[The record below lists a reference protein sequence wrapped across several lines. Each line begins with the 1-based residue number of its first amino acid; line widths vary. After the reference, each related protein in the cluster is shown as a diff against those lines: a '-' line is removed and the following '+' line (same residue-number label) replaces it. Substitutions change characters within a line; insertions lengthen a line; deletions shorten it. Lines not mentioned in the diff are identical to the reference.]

1 MSEPRFVHLRVHSD
15 YSMIDGLAKTAPLV
29 KKAAALGMP
38 ALAITDFT
46 NLCGLVKFYGAG
58 HGAGIK
64 PIVGADF
71 NVQCDL
77 LGDELTHLTVLAA
90 NNTGYQ
96 NLTLLISKAYQRG
109 YGAAGPIIDRDWLI
123 ELNEGLILLSGGRMG
138 DVGRSLLR
146 GNSALVD
153 ECVAFYEE
161 HFPDRYFLELI
172 RTGRPDEESYL
183 HAAVELAEAR
193 GLPVVATND
202 VRFIDS
208 SDFDAHEIRVAIHDG
223 FTLDDPKR
231 PRNYSPQQYMRS
243 EEEMCELFADI
254 PEALANTVE
263 IAKRCNVTV
272 RLGEYF
278 LPQFPTGDMSLSLI
292 HILRSYYLDRGYARF
307 NIDSTQVSLTPDKKG
322 IYVTVNITEGDQYK
336 LSGVEVSGNLAG
348 HSAEIEQLTKIEPG
362 ELYNGT
368 KVTKMEDDIK
378 KLLGR
383 YGYAYPRVQSMPE
396 INDADKT
403 VKLRV
408 NVDAG
413 NRFYVRKIRFEGN
426 DTSKDAVLRREMRQM
441 EGAWLGSDLVD
452 QGKERLNRLGFFE
465 TVDTDTQRV
474 PGSPDQVDVV
484 YKVKERNTGSFNFG
498 IGYGTESGV
507 SFQAGVQ
514 QDNWL
519 GTGYAVGINGTKNDY
534 QTYAEL
540 SVTNPYFT
548 VDGVSLG
555 GRLFYNDFQADDADL
570 SDYTNKSY
578 GTDVT
583 LGFPINEYNSLR
595 AGLGY
600 VHNSLSNMQPQVA
613 MWRYL
618 YSMGEHP
625 STSDQDN
632 SFKTDDFT
640 FNYGWTYNKLDRGY
654 FPTDG
659 SRVNLTGKVT
669 IPGSDNEYYKVT
681 LDTAT
686 YVPIDDDHKWVVL
699 GRTRWGY
706 GDGLG
711 GKEMPF
717 YENFYA
723 GGSST
728 VRGFQSNTIGPKA
741 VYFPHQASNYD
752 PDYDYECAT
761 QDGAKDLC
769 KSDDAVGG
777 NAMAVASLEFITP
790 TPFISDKYAN
800 SVRTSFFWDMGT
812 VWDTNWDSSQYS
824 GYPDYSDPSNIRMS
838 AGIAL
843 QWMSPLGP
851 LVFSYAQPFKKY
863 DGDKAEQFQFN
874 IGKTW

>member
-1 MSEPRFVHLRVHSD
+1 MAMKKLLIASLLFSSATVYGAEGFVVKDIHFEGLQRVAV
-15 YSMIDGLAKTAPLV
+15 G
-29 KKAAALGMP
+29 AALLSMP
-38 ALAITDFT
+38 VRTGDTVNDEDISNTIRALFATGNFEDVRVLRDGNTLLVQVKERPTIASITFSGNKSVKDDMLKQNLEASGVRVGESLDRTTLSDIEKGLEDFYYSVGKYSASVKAVVT
-46 NLCGLVKFYGAG
+46 PLPRNRVDLKLVFQEGVSAK
-58 HGAGIK
+58 IQQIN
-64 PIVGADF
+64 IVGNHAF
-71 NVQCDL
+71 ST
-77 LGDELTHLTVLAA
+77 EE
-90 NNTGYQ
+90 
-96 NLTLLISKAYQRG
+96 LISHFQLRDEVPWWNVVGDRKYQKQKL
-109 YGAAGPIIDRDWLI
+109 AGD
-123 ELNEGLILLSGGRMG
+123 
-138 DVGRSLLR
+138 
-146 GNSALVD
+146 
-153 ECVAFYEE
+153 
-161 HFPDRYFLELI
+161 LE
-172 RTGRPDEESYL
+172 T
-183 HAAVELAEAR
+183 
-193 GLPVVATND
+193 
-202 VRFIDS
+202 
-208 SDFDAHEIRVAIHDG
+208 
-223 FTLDDPKR
+223 
-231 PRNYSPQQYMRS
+231 
-243 EEEMCELFADI
+243 
-254 PEALANTVE
+254 
-263 IAKRCNVTV
+263 
-272 RLGEYF
+272 
-278 LPQFPTGDMSLSLI
+278 
-292 HILRSYYLDRGYARF
+292 LRSYYLDRGYARF

-322 IYVTVNITEGDQYK
+322 IYITVNITEGDQYK
-336 LSGVEVSGNLAG
+336 LSGVQVSGNLAG
-348 HSAEIEQLTKIEPG
+348 HSAEIEKLTKIEPG

-383 YGYAYPRVQSMPE
+383 YGYAYPRVQSQPE

-426 DTSKDAVLRREMRQM
+426 DTSKDSVLRREMRQM

-519 GTGYAVGINGTKNDY
+519 GTGYSVGINGTKNDY
-534 QTYAEL
+534 QTYSEL

-555 GRLFYNDFQADDADL
+555 GRIFYNDFQADDADL

-583 LGFPINEYNSLR
+583 LGFPINEYNTLR

-600 VHNSLSNMQPQVA
+600 VHNKLSNMQPQIA
-613 MWRYL
+613 MDRYL
-618 YSMGEHP
+618 ESMGQ
-625 STSDQDN
+625 SADTS
-632 SFKTDDFT
+632 SFAADDFT

-669 IPGSDNEYYKVT
+669 IPGSDNEYYKVS

-686 YVPIDDDHKWVVL
+686 YVPIDNDHKWVVL

-741 VYFPHQASNYD
+741 VYKNGAHTSWDDND
-752 PDYDYECAT
+752 DYEDCT
-761 QDGAKDLC
+761 QESGC

-790 TPFISDKYAN
+790 TPFISEKYAN
-800 SVRTSFFWDMGT
+800 SVRTSFFWDMGI
-812 VWDTNWDSSQYS
+812 VWDTNWDPSSAPS
-824 GYPDYSDPSNIRMS
+824 DVPDYSDPGNIRMS

>member
-1 MSEPRFVHLRVHSD
+1 MAMKKLLIASLLFSSATVYGAEGFVVKDIHFEGLQRVAV
-15 YSMIDGLAKTAPLV
+15 G
-29 KKAAALGMP
+29 AALLSMP
-38 ALAITDFT
+38 VRTGDTVNDEDISNTIRALFATGNFEDVRVLRDGNTLLVQVKERPTIASITFSGNKSVKDDMLKQNLEASGVRVGESLDRTTLSDIEKGLEDFYYSVGKYSASVKAVVT
-46 NLCGLVKFYGAG
+46 PLPRNRVDLKLVFQEGVSAK
-58 HGAGIK
+58 IQQIN
-64 PIVGADF
+64 IVGNHAF
-71 NVQCDL
+71 ST
-77 LGDELTHLTVLAA
+77 EE
-90 NNTGYQ
+90 
-96 NLTLLISKAYQRG
+96 LISHFQLRDEVPWWNVVGDRKYQKQKL
-109 YGAAGPIIDRDWLI
+109 AGD
-123 ELNEGLILLSGGRMG
+123 
-138 DVGRSLLR
+138 
-146 GNSALVD
+146 
-153 ECVAFYEE
+153 
-161 HFPDRYFLELI
+161 LE
-172 RTGRPDEESYL
+172 T
-183 HAAVELAEAR
+183 
-193 GLPVVATND
+193 
-202 VRFIDS
+202 
-208 SDFDAHEIRVAIHDG
+208 
-223 FTLDDPKR
+223 
-231 PRNYSPQQYMRS
+231 
-243 EEEMCELFADI
+243 
-254 PEALANTVE
+254 
-263 IAKRCNVTV
+263 
-272 RLGEYF
+272 
-278 LPQFPTGDMSLSLI
+278 
-292 HILRSYYLDRGYARF
+292 LRSYYLDRGYARF

-322 IYVTVNITEGDQYK
+322 IYITVNITEGDQYK
-336 LSGVEVSGNLAG
+336 LSGVQVSGNLAG
-348 HSAEIEQLTKIEPG
+348 HSAEIEKLMKIEPG

-383 YGYAYPRVQSMPE
+383 YGYAYPRVQSQPE

-426 DTSKDAVLRREMRQM
+426 DTSKDSVLRREMRQM

-519 GTGYAVGINGTKNDY
+519 GTGYSVGINGTKNDY
-534 QTYAEL
+534 QTYSEL

-555 GRLFYNDFQADDADL
+555 GRIFYNDFEADDADL

-583 LGFPINEYNSLR
+583 LGFPINEYNTLR

-600 VHNSLSNMQPQVA
+600 VHNKLSNMQPQIA
-613 MWRYL
+613 MDRYL
-618 YSMGEHP
+618 ESMGDP
-625 STSDQDN
+625 DASD
-632 SFKTDDFT
+632 FAADDFT

-669 IPGSDNEYYKVT
+669 IPGSDNEYYKVS

-686 YVPIDDDHKWVVL
+686 YVPIDNDHKWVVL

-741 VYFPHQASNYD
+741 VYKNGAHTSWDDND
-752 PDYDYECAT
+752 DYEDCT
-761 QDGAKDLC
+761 QESGC

-790 TPFISDKYAN
+790 TPFISEKYAN

-812 VWDTNWDSSQYS
+812 VWDTSWDPSSAPS
-824 GYPDYSDPSNIRMS
+824 DVPDYSDPGNIRMS

>member
-1 MSEPRFVHLRVHSD
+1 MAMKKLLIASLLFSSATVYGAEGFVVKDIHFEGLQRVAV
-15 YSMIDGLAKTAPLV
+15 G
-29 KKAAALGMP
+29 AALLSMP
-38 ALAITDFT
+38 VRTGDTVNDEDISNTIRALFATGNFEDVRVLRDGNTLLVQVKERPTIASITFSGNKSVKDDMLKQNLEASGVRVGESLDRTTLSDIEKGLEDFYYSVGKYSASVKAVVT
-46 NLCGLVKFYGAG
+46 PLPRNRVDLKLVFQEGVSAK
-58 HGAGIK
+58 IQQIN
-64 PIVGADF
+64 IVGNHAF
-71 NVQCDL
+71 ST
-77 LGDELTHLTVLAA
+77 EE
-90 NNTGYQ
+90 
-96 NLTLLISKAYQRG
+96 LISHFQLRDEVPWWNVVGDRKYQKQKL
-109 YGAAGPIIDRDWLI
+109 AGD
-123 ELNEGLILLSGGRMG
+123 
-138 DVGRSLLR
+138 
-146 GNSALVD
+146 
-153 ECVAFYEE
+153 
-161 HFPDRYFLELI
+161 LE
-172 RTGRPDEESYL
+172 T
-183 HAAVELAEAR
+183 
-193 GLPVVATND
+193 
-202 VRFIDS
+202 
-208 SDFDAHEIRVAIHDG
+208 
-223 FTLDDPKR
+223 
-231 PRNYSPQQYMRS
+231 
-243 EEEMCELFADI
+243 
-254 PEALANTVE
+254 
-263 IAKRCNVTV
+263 
-272 RLGEYF
+272 
-278 LPQFPTGDMSLSLI
+278 
-292 HILRSYYLDRGYARF
+292 LRSYYLDRGYARF

-322 IYVTVNITEGDQYK
+322 IYITVNITEGDQYK
-336 LSGVEVSGNLAG
+336 LSGVQVSGNLAG
-348 HSAEIEQLTKIEPG
+348 HSAEIESLTKIEPG

-383 YGYAYPRVQSMPE
+383 YGYAYPRVQSQPE

-426 DTSKDAVLRREMRQM
+426 DTSKDSVLRREMRQM

-452 QGKERLNRLGFFE
+452 QGKERLNRLGYFE

-474 PGSPDQVDVV
+474 PGRPDQVDVV

-519 GTGYAVGINGTKNDY
+519 GTGYSVGINGTKNDY
-534 QTYAEL
+534 QTYSEL

-555 GRLFYNDFQADDADL
+555 GRIFYNDFEADDADL

-583 LGFPINEYNSLR
+583 LGFPINEYNTLR

-600 VHNSLSNMQPQVA
+600 VHNKLSNMQPQIA
-613 MWRYL
+613 MDRYL
-618 YSMGEHP
+618 ESMGDP
-625 STSDQDN
+625 DASD
-632 SFKTDDFT
+632 FAADDFT

-669 IPGSDNEYYKVT
+669 IPGSDNEYYKVS

-686 YVPIDDDHKWVVL
+686 YVPIDNDHKWVVL

-741 VYFPHQASNYD
+741 VYKNGAHTRRDDND
-752 PDYDYECAT
+752 DYEDCT
-761 QDGAKDLC
+761 QESGC

-790 TPFISDKYAN
+790 TPFISEKYAN

-812 VWDTNWDSSQYS
+812 VWDTNWDPSSAPS
-824 GYPDYSDPSNIRMS
+824 DVPDYSDPGNIRMS

>member
-1 MSEPRFVHLRVHSD
+1 MAMKKLLIASLLFSSATVYGAEGFVVKDIHFEGLQRVAV
-15 YSMIDGLAKTAPLV
+15 G
-29 KKAAALGMP
+29 AALLSMP
-38 ALAITDFT
+38 VRTGDTVNDEDISNTIRALFATGNFEDVRVLRDGDTLLVQVKERPTIASITFSGNKSVKDDMLKQNLEASGVRVGESLDRTTLADIEKGLEDFYYSVGKYSASVKAVVT
-46 NLCGLVKFYGAG
+46 PLPRNRVDLKLVFQEGVSAK
-58 HGAGIK
+58 IQQIN
-64 PIVGADF
+64 IVGNHAF
-71 NVQCDL
+71 ST
-77 LGDELTHLTVLAA
+77 DELISHFQLRDEVPWWNVVGDRKYQKQKLA
-90 NNTGYQ
+90 
-96 NLTLLISKAYQRG
+96 
-109 YGAAGPIIDRDWLI
+109 
-123 ELNEGLILLSGGRMG
+123 G
-138 DVGRSLLR
+138 D
-146 GNSALVD
+146 
-153 ECVAFYEE
+153 
-161 HFPDRYFLELI
+161 LE
-172 RTGRPDEESYL
+172 T
-183 HAAVELAEAR
+183 
-193 GLPVVATND
+193 
-202 VRFIDS
+202 
-208 SDFDAHEIRVAIHDG
+208 
-223 FTLDDPKR
+223 
-231 PRNYSPQQYMRS
+231 
-243 EEEMCELFADI
+243 
-254 PEALANTVE
+254 
-263 IAKRCNVTV
+263 
-272 RLGEYF
+272 
-278 LPQFPTGDMSLSLI
+278 
-292 HILRSYYLDRGYARF
+292 LRSYYLDRGYARF

-322 IYVTVNITEGDQYK
+322 IYITVNITEGEQYK
-336 LSGVEVSGNLAG
+336 LSGVQVSGNLAG
-348 HSAEIEQLTKIEPG
+348 HSAEIETLTKIEPG

-368 KVTKMEDDIK
+368 KVTKMEDGIK

-383 YGYAYPRVQSMPE
+383 YGYAYPRVQSQPE

-426 DTSKDAVLRREMRQM
+426 DTSKDSVLRREMRQM

-452 QGKERLNRLGFFE
+452 QGKERLNRLGYFE

-474 PGSPDQVDVV
+474 PGRPDQVDVV

-498 IGYGTESGV
+498 VGYGTESGV

-519 GTGYAVGINGTKNDY
+519 GTGYSVGINGTKNDY
-534 QTYAEL
+534 QTYTEL

-555 GRLFYNDFQADDADL
+555 GRVFYNDFEADDADL

-583 LGFPINEYNSLR
+583 LGFPVNEYNTLR

-600 VHNSLSNMQPQVA
+600 VHNKLSNMQPQVA
-613 MWRYL
+613 MDRYL
-618 YSMGEHP
+618 ESMGE
-625 STSDQDN
+625 TNTN
-632 SFKTDDFT
+632 SFAADDFT

-654 FPTDG
+654 FPTEG
-659 SRVNLTGKVT
+659 TRVNLNGKVT
-669 IPGSDNEYYKVT
+669 IPGSDNEYYKAT

-699 GRTRWGY
+699 GRTKVGY
-706 GDGLG
+706 GDGIG
-711 GKEMPF
+711 SKELPF

-741 VYFPHQASNYD
+741 VYKPGAYAGD
-752 PDYDYECAT
+752 PDSYEECT
-761 QDGAKDLC
+761 NKDGSYC

-812 VWDTNWDSSQYS
+812 VWDTNWQDSDQTRAI
-824 GYPDYSDPSNIRMS
+824 GVPDYGDPSNIRMS

>member
-1 MSEPRFVHLRVHSD
+1 MAMKKLLIASLLFSSATVYGAEGFVVKDIHFEGLQRVAV
-15 YSMIDGLAKTAPLV
+15 G
-29 KKAAALGMP
+29 AALLSMP
-38 ALAITDFT
+38 VRTGDTVNDEDISNTIRALFATGNFEDVRVLRDGDTLLVQVKERPTIASITFSGNKSVKDDMLKQNLEASGVRVGESLDRTTLADIEKGLEDFYYSVGKYSASVKAVVT
-46 NLCGLVKFYGAG
+46 PLPRNRVDLKLVFQEGVSAK
-58 HGAGIK
+58 IQQIN
-64 PIVGADF
+64 IVGNHAF
-71 NVQCDL
+71 ST
-77 LGDELTHLTVLAA
+77 DELISHFQLRDEVPWWNVVGDRKYQKQKLA
-90 NNTGYQ
+90 
-96 NLTLLISKAYQRG
+96 
-109 YGAAGPIIDRDWLI
+109 
-123 ELNEGLILLSGGRMG
+123 G
-138 DVGRSLLR
+138 D
-146 GNSALVD
+146 
-153 ECVAFYEE
+153 
-161 HFPDRYFLELI
+161 LE
-172 RTGRPDEESYL
+172 T
-183 HAAVELAEAR
+183 
-193 GLPVVATND
+193 
-202 VRFIDS
+202 
-208 SDFDAHEIRVAIHDG
+208 
-223 FTLDDPKR
+223 
-231 PRNYSPQQYMRS
+231 
-243 EEEMCELFADI
+243 
-254 PEALANTVE
+254 
-263 IAKRCNVTV
+263 
-272 RLGEYF
+272 
-278 LPQFPTGDMSLSLI
+278 
-292 HILRSYYLDRGYARF
+292 LRSYYLDRGYARF
-307 NIDSTQVSLTPDKKG
+307 NIDSTQVSLTSDKKG
-322 IYVTVNITEGDQYK
+322 IYITVNITEGEQYK
-336 LSGVEVSGNLAG
+336 LSGVQVSGNLAG
-348 HSAEIEQLTKIEPG
+348 HSAEIETLTKIEPG

-383 YGYAYPRVQSMPE
+383 YGYAYPRVQSQPE

-426 DTSKDAVLRREMRQM
+426 DTSKDSVLRREMRQM

-452 QGKERLNRLGFFE
+452 QGKERLNRLGYFE

-474 PGSPDQVDVV
+474 PGRPDQVDVV

-498 IGYGTESGV
+498 VGYGTESGV

-519 GTGYAVGINGTKNDY
+519 GTGYSVGINGTKNDY
-534 QTYAEL
+534 QTYTEL

-555 GRLFYNDFQADDADL
+555 GRVFYNDFEADDADL

-583 LGFPINEYNSLR
+583 LGFPVNEYNTLR

-600 VHNSLSNMQPQVA
+600 VHNKLSNMQPQVA
-613 MWRYL
+613 MDRYL
-618 YSMGEHP
+618 ESMGQ
-625 STSDQDN
+625 SADTS
-632 SFKTDDFT
+632 SFAADDFT

-654 FPTDG
+654 FPTEG
-659 SRVNLTGKVT
+659 TRVNLNGKVT
-669 IPGSDNEYYKVT
+669 IPGSDNEYYKVSM
-681 LDTAT
+681 DTAT

-699 GRTRWGY
+699 GRTKVGY
-706 GDGLG
+706 GDGIG
-711 GKEMPF
+711 SKEMPF

-741 VYFPHQASNYD
+741 VYKSGAYAGD
-752 PDYDYECAT
+752 PDNYEECT
-761 QDGAKDLC
+761 NKDNKDC

-812 VWDTNWDSSQYS
+812 VWDTNWQDSAETRAV
-824 GYPDYSDPSNIRMS
+824 GVPDYSDPSNIRMS

>member
-1 MSEPRFVHLRVHSD
+1 MAMKKLLIASLLFSSATVYGAEGFVVKDIHFEGLQRVAV
-15 YSMIDGLAKTAPLV
+15 G
-29 KKAAALGMP
+29 AALLSMP
-38 ALAITDFT
+38 VRTGDTVNDEDISNTIRALFATGNFEDVRVLRDGDTLLVQVKERPTIASITFSGNKSVKDDMLKQNLEASGVRVGESLDRTTLADIEKGLEDFYYSVGKYSASVKAVVT
-46 NLCGLVKFYGAG
+46 PLPRNRVDLKLVFQEGVSAK
-58 HGAGIK
+58 IQQIN
-64 PIVGADF
+64 IVGNHAF
-71 NVQCDL
+71 TT
-77 LGDELTHLTVLAA
+77 DELISHFQLRDEVPWWNVVGDRKYQKQKLA
-90 NNTGYQ
+90 
-96 NLTLLISKAYQRG
+96 
-109 YGAAGPIIDRDWLI
+109 
-123 ELNEGLILLSGGRMG
+123 G
-138 DVGRSLLR
+138 D
-146 GNSALVD
+146 
-153 ECVAFYEE
+153 
-161 HFPDRYFLELI
+161 LE
-172 RTGRPDEESYL
+172 T
-183 HAAVELAEAR
+183 
-193 GLPVVATND
+193 
-202 VRFIDS
+202 
-208 SDFDAHEIRVAIHDG
+208 
-223 FTLDDPKR
+223 
-231 PRNYSPQQYMRS
+231 
-243 EEEMCELFADI
+243 
-254 PEALANTVE
+254 
-263 IAKRCNVTV
+263 
-272 RLGEYF
+272 
-278 LPQFPTGDMSLSLI
+278 
-292 HILRSYYLDRGYARF
+292 LRSYYLDRGYARF

-322 IYVTVNITEGDQYK
+322 IYITVNITEGEQYK
-336 LSGVEVSGNLAG
+336 LSGVQVSGNLAG
-348 HSAEIEQLTKIEPG
+348 HSAEIETLTKIEPG

-383 YGYAYPRVQSMPE
+383 YGYAYPRVQSQPE

-426 DTSKDAVLRREMRQM
+426 DTSKDSVLRREMRQM
-441 EGAWLGSDLVD
+441 EGAWWLGSDLVD
-452 QGKERLNRLGFFE
+452 QGKERLNRLGYFE

-498 IGYGTESGV
+498 VGYGTESGV

-519 GTGYAVGINGTKNDY
+519 GTGYSVGINGTKNDY
-534 QTYAEL
+534 QTYTEL

-555 GRLFYNDFQADDADL
+555 GRVFYNDFEANDADL
-570 SDYTNKSY
+570 SDYTNKNY

-583 LGFPINEYNSLR
+583 LGFPVNEYNTLR

-600 VHNSLSNMQPQVA
+600 VHNKLSNMQPQVA
-613 MWRYL
+613 MDRYL
-618 YSMGEHP
+618 ESMGE
-625 STSDQDN
+625 TNTN
-632 SFKTDDFT
+632 SFAADDFT

-659 SRVNLTGKVT
+659 TRVNLNGKVT
-669 IPGSDNEYYKVT
+669 IPGSDNEYYKVSM
-681 LDTAT
+681 DTAT

-699 GRTRWGY
+699 GRTKVGY
-706 GDGLG
+706 GDGIG
-711 GKEMPF
+711 SKELPF

-741 VYFPHQASNYD
+741 VYKPGAYAGDTDS
-752 PDYDYECAT
+752 YEECT
-761 QDGAKDLC
+761 NKDGSYC

-812 VWDTNWDSSQYS
+812 VWDTNWQDSAQTRAI
-824 GYPDYSDPSNIRMS
+824 GVPDYSDPSNIRMS

>member
-1 MSEPRFVHLRVHSD
+1 MAMKKLLIASLLFSSATVYGAEGFVVKDIHFEGLQRVAV
-15 YSMIDGLAKTAPLV
+15 G
-29 KKAAALGMP
+29 AALLSMP
-38 ALAITDFT
+38 VRTGDTVNDEDISNTIRALFATGNFEDVRVLRDGNTLLVQVKERPTIASITFSGNKSVKDDMLKQNLEASGVRVGESLDRTTLSDIEKGLEDFYYSVGKYSASVKAVVT
-46 NLCGLVKFYGAG
+46 PLPRNRVDLKLVFQEGVSAK
-58 HGAGIK
+58 IQQIN
-64 PIVGADF
+64 IVGNHAF
-71 NVQCDL
+71 ST
-77 LGDELTHLTVLAA
+77 EE
-90 NNTGYQ
+90 
-96 NLTLLISKAYQRG
+96 LISHFQLRDEVPWWNVVGDRKYQKQKL
-109 YGAAGPIIDRDWLI
+109 AGD
-123 ELNEGLILLSGGRMG
+123 
-138 DVGRSLLR
+138 
-146 GNSALVD
+146 
-153 ECVAFYEE
+153 
-161 HFPDRYFLELI
+161 LE
-172 RTGRPDEESYL
+172 T
-183 HAAVELAEAR
+183 
-193 GLPVVATND
+193 
-202 VRFIDS
+202 
-208 SDFDAHEIRVAIHDG
+208 
-223 FTLDDPKR
+223 
-231 PRNYSPQQYMRS
+231 
-243 EEEMCELFADI
+243 
-254 PEALANTVE
+254 
-263 IAKRCNVTV
+263 
-272 RLGEYF
+272 
-278 LPQFPTGDMSLSLI
+278 
-292 HILRSYYLDRGYARF
+292 LRSYYLDRGYARF

-322 IYVTVNITEGDQYK
+322 IYITVNITEGDQYK
-336 LSGVEVSGNLAG
+336 LSGVQVSGNLAG
-348 HSAEIEQLTKIEPG
+348 HSAEIEKLTKIEPG

-383 YGYAYPRVQSMPE
+383 YGYAYPRVQSQPE

-426 DTSKDAVLRREMRQM
+426 DTSKDSVLRREMRQM

-519 GTGYAVGINGTKNDY
+519 GTGYSVGINGTKNDY
-534 QTYAEL
+534 QTYSEL

-555 GRLFYNDFQADDADL
+555 GRIFYNDFEADDADL

-583 LGFPINEYNSLR
+583 LGFPINEYNTLR

-600 VHNSLSNMQPQVA
+600 VHNKLSNMQPQIA
-613 MWRYL
+613 MDRYL
-618 YSMGEHP
+618 ESMGDP
-625 STSDQDN
+625 DASD
-632 SFKTDDFT
+632 FAADDFT

-669 IPGSDNEYYKVT
+669 IPGSDNEYYKVS

-686 YVPIDDDHKWVVL
+686 YVPIDNDHKWVVL

-741 VYFPHQASNYD
+741 VYKNGAHTSWDDNE
-752 PDYDYECAT
+752 DYEDCT
-761 QDGAKDLC
+761 QESGC

-790 TPFISDKYAN
+790 TPFISEKYAN

-812 VWDTNWDSSQYS
+812 VWDTNWDLSSAPS
-824 GYPDYSDPSNIRMS
+824 DVPDYSDPGNIRMS

>member
-1 MSEPRFVHLRVHSD
+1 MAMKKLLIASLLFSSATVYGAEGFVVKDIHFEGLQRVAV
-15 YSMIDGLAKTAPLV
+15 G
-29 KKAAALGMP
+29 AALLSMP
-38 ALAITDFT
+38 VRTGDTVNDEDISNTIRALFATGNFEDVRVLRDGNTLLVQVKERPTIASITFSGNKSVKDDMLKQNLEASGVRVGESLDRTTLSDIEKGLEDFYYSVGKYSASVKAVVT
-46 NLCGLVKFYGAG
+46 PLPRNRVDLKLVFQEGVSAK
-58 HGAGIK
+58 IQQIN
-64 PIVGADF
+64 IVGNHAF
-71 NVQCDL
+71 ST
-77 LGDELTHLTVLAA
+77 EE
-90 NNTGYQ
+90 
-96 NLTLLISKAYQRG
+96 LISHFQLRDEVPWWNVVGDRKYQKQKL
-109 YGAAGPIIDRDWLI
+109 AGD
-123 ELNEGLILLSGGRMG
+123 
-138 DVGRSLLR
+138 
-146 GNSALVD
+146 
-153 ECVAFYEE
+153 
-161 HFPDRYFLELI
+161 LE
-172 RTGRPDEESYL
+172 T
-183 HAAVELAEAR
+183 
-193 GLPVVATND
+193 
-202 VRFIDS
+202 
-208 SDFDAHEIRVAIHDG
+208 
-223 FTLDDPKR
+223 
-231 PRNYSPQQYMRS
+231 
-243 EEEMCELFADI
+243 
-254 PEALANTVE
+254 
-263 IAKRCNVTV
+263 
-272 RLGEYF
+272 
-278 LPQFPTGDMSLSLI
+278 
-292 HILRSYYLDRGYARF
+292 LRSYYLDRGYARF

-322 IYVTVNITEGDQYK
+322 IYITVNITEGDQYK
-336 LSGVEVSGNLAG
+336 LSGVQVSGNLAG
-348 HSAEIEQLTKIEPG
+348 HSAEIEKLTKIEPG

-383 YGYAYPRVQSMPE
+383 YGYAYPRVQSQPE

-426 DTSKDAVLRREMRQM
+426 DTSKDSVLRREMRQM

-519 GTGYAVGINGTKNDY
+519 GTGYSVGINGTKNDY
-534 QTYAEL
+534 QTYSEL

-555 GRLFYNDFQADDADL
+555 GRIFYNDFEADDADL

-583 LGFPINEYNSLR
+583 LGFPINEYNTLR

-600 VHNSLSNMQPQVA
+600 VHNKLSNMQPQIA
-613 MWRYL
+613 MDRYL
-618 YSMGEHP
+618 ESMGDP
-625 STSDQDN
+625 DASD
-632 SFKTDDFT
+632 FAADDFT

-669 IPGSDNEYYKVT
+669 IPGSDNEYYKVS

-686 YVPIDDDHKWVVL
+686 YVPIDNDHKWVVL

-741 VYFPHQASNYD
+741 VYKNGAHTSWDDND
-752 PDYDYECAT
+752 DYEDCT
-761 QDGAKDLC
+761 QESGC

-790 TPFISDKYAN
+790 TPFISEKYAN

-812 VWDTNWDSSQYS
+812 VWDTNWDPSSAPS
-824 GYPDYSDPSNIRMS
+824 DVPDYSDPGNIRMS

-863 DGDKAEQFQFN
+863 DGDKAGQFQFN

>member
-1 MSEPRFVHLRVHSD
+1 MAMKKLLIASLLFSSATVYGAEGFVVKDIHFEGLQRVAV
-15 YSMIDGLAKTAPLV
+15 G
-29 KKAAALGMP
+29 AALLSMP
-38 ALAITDFT
+38 VRTGDTVNDEDISNTIRALFATGNFEDVRVLRDGNTLLVQVKERPTIASITFSGNKSVKDDMLKQNLEASGVRVGESLDRTTLSDIEKGLEDFYYSVGKYSASVKAVVT
-46 NLCGLVKFYGAG
+46 PLPRNRVDLKLVFQEGVSAK
-58 HGAGIK
+58 IQQIN
-64 PIVGADF
+64 IVGNHAF
-71 NVQCDL
+71 ST
-77 LGDELTHLTVLAA
+77 EE
-90 NNTGYQ
+90 
-96 NLTLLISKAYQRG
+96 LISHFQLRDEVPWWNVVGDRKYQKQKL
-109 YGAAGPIIDRDWLI
+109 AGD
-123 ELNEGLILLSGGRMG
+123 
-138 DVGRSLLR
+138 
-146 GNSALVD
+146 
-153 ECVAFYEE
+153 
-161 HFPDRYFLELI
+161 LE
-172 RTGRPDEESYL
+172 T
-183 HAAVELAEAR
+183 
-193 GLPVVATND
+193 
-202 VRFIDS
+202 
-208 SDFDAHEIRVAIHDG
+208 
-223 FTLDDPKR
+223 
-231 PRNYSPQQYMRS
+231 
-243 EEEMCELFADI
+243 
-254 PEALANTVE
+254 
-263 IAKRCNVTV
+263 
-272 RLGEYF
+272 
-278 LPQFPTGDMSLSLI
+278 
-292 HILRSYYLDRGYARF
+292 LRSYYLDRGYARF

-322 IYVTVNITEGDQYK
+322 IYITVNITEGDQYK
-336 LSGVEVSGNLAG
+336 LSGVQVSGNLAG
-348 HSAEIEQLTKIEPG
+348 HSAEIEKLTKTEPG

-383 YGYAYPRVQSMPE
+383 YGYAYPRVQSQPE

-426 DTSKDAVLRREMRQM
+426 DTSKDSVLRREMRQM

-519 GTGYAVGINGTKNDY
+519 GTGYSVGINGTKNDY
-534 QTYAEL
+534 QTYSEL

-555 GRLFYNDFQADDADL
+555 GRIFYNDFQADDADL

-583 LGFPINEYNSLR
+583 LGFPINEYNTLR

-600 VHNSLSNMQPQVA
+600 VHNKLSNMQPQIA
-613 MWRYL
+613 MDRYL
-618 YSMGEHP
+618 ESMGQ
-625 STSDQDN
+625 SADTS
-632 SFKTDDFT
+632 SFAADDFT

-669 IPGSDNEYYKVT
+669 IPGSDNEYYKVS

-686 YVPIDDDHKWVVL
+686 YVPIDNDHKWVVL

-741 VYFPHQASNYD
+741 VYKNGAHTSWDDND
-752 PDYDYECAT
+752 DYEDCT
-761 QDGAKDLC
+761 QESGC

-790 TPFISDKYAN
+790 TPFISEKYAN

-812 VWDTNWDSSQYS
+812 VWDTNWDPSSAPS
-824 GYPDYSDPSNIRMS
+824 DVPDYSDPGNIRMS

>member
-1 MSEPRFVHLRVHSD
+1 MAMKKLLIASLLFSSATVYGAEGFVVKDIHFEGLQRVAV
-15 YSMIDGLAKTAPLV
+15 G
-29 KKAAALGMP
+29 AALLSMP
-38 ALAITDFT
+38 VRTGDTVNDEDISNTIRALFATGNFEDVRVLRDGNTLLVQVKERPTIASITFSGNKSVKDDMLKQNLEASGVRVGESLDRTTLSDIEKGLEDFYYSVGKYSASVKAVVT
-46 NLCGLVKFYGAG
+46 PLPRNRVDLKLVFQEGVSAK
-58 HGAGIK
+58 IQQIN
-64 PIVGADF
+64 IVGNHAF
-71 NVQCDL
+71 ST
-77 LGDELTHLTVLAA
+77 EE
-90 NNTGYQ
+90 
-96 NLTLLISKAYQRG
+96 LISHFQLRDEVPWWNVVGDRKYQKQKL
-109 YGAAGPIIDRDWLI
+109 AGD
-123 ELNEGLILLSGGRMG
+123 
-138 DVGRSLLR
+138 
-146 GNSALVD
+146 
-153 ECVAFYEE
+153 
-161 HFPDRYFLELI
+161 LE
-172 RTGRPDEESYL
+172 T
-183 HAAVELAEAR
+183 
-193 GLPVVATND
+193 
-202 VRFIDS
+202 
-208 SDFDAHEIRVAIHDG
+208 
-223 FTLDDPKR
+223 
-231 PRNYSPQQYMRS
+231 
-243 EEEMCELFADI
+243 
-254 PEALANTVE
+254 
-263 IAKRCNVTV
+263 
-272 RLGEYF
+272 
-278 LPQFPTGDMSLSLI
+278 
-292 HILRSYYLDRGYARF
+292 LRSYYLDRGYARF

-322 IYVTVNITEGDQYK
+322 IYITVNITEGDQYK
-336 LSGVEVSGNLAG
+336 LSGVQVSGNLAG
-348 HSAEIEQLTKIEPG
+348 HSAEIESLTKIEPG

-383 YGYAYPRVQSMPE
+383 YGYAYPRVQSQPE

-426 DTSKDAVLRREMRQM
+426 DTSKDSVLRREMRQM

-452 QGKERLNRLGFFE
+452 QGKERLNRLGYFE

-474 PGSPDQVDVV
+474 PGRPDQVDVV

-514 QDNWL
+514 QENWL
-519 GTGYAVGINGTKNDY
+519 GTGYSVGINGTKNDY
-534 QTYAEL
+534 QTYSEL

-555 GRLFYNDFQADDADL
+555 GRIFYNDFEADDADL

-583 LGFPINEYNSLR
+583 LGFPINEYNTLR

-600 VHNSLSNMQPQVA
+600 VHNKLSNMQPQIA
-613 MWRYL
+613 MDRYL
-618 YSMGEHP
+618 ESMGDP
-625 STSDQDN
+625 DASD
-632 SFKTDDFT
+632 FAADDFT

-669 IPGSDNEYYKVT
+669 IPGSDNEYYKVS

-686 YVPIDDDHKWVVL
+686 YVPIDNDHKWVVL

-741 VYFPHQASNYD
+741 VYKNGAHTSWDDND
-752 PDYDYECAT
+752 DYEDCT
-761 QDGAKDLC
+761 QESGC

-790 TPFISDKYAN
+790 TPFISEKYAN

-812 VWDTNWDSSQYS
+812 VWDTNWDPSSAPS
-824 GYPDYSDPSNIRMS
+824 DVPDYSDPGNIRMS

>member
-1 MSEPRFVHLRVHSD
+1 MAMKKLLIASLLFSSATVYGAEGFVVKDIHFEGLQRVAV
-15 YSMIDGLAKTAPLV
+15 G
-29 KKAAALGMP
+29 AALLSMP
-38 ALAITDFT
+38 VRTGDTVNDEDISNTIRALFATGNFEDVRVLRDGNTLLVQVKERPTIASITFSGNKSVKDDMLKQNLEASGVRVGESLDRTTLSDIEKGLEDFYYSVGKYSASVKAVVT
-46 NLCGLVKFYGAG
+46 PLPRNRVDLKLVFQEGVSAK
-58 HGAGIK
+58 IQQIN
-64 PIVGADF
+64 IVGNHAF
-71 NVQCDL
+71 ST
-77 LGDELTHLTVLAA
+77 EE
-90 NNTGYQ
+90 
-96 NLTLLISKAYQRG
+96 LISHFQLRDEVPCWNVVGDRKYQKQKL
-109 YGAAGPIIDRDWLI
+109 AGD
-123 ELNEGLILLSGGRMG
+123 
-138 DVGRSLLR
+138 
-146 GNSALVD
+146 
-153 ECVAFYEE
+153 
-161 HFPDRYFLELI
+161 LE
-172 RTGRPDEESYL
+172 T
-183 HAAVELAEAR
+183 
-193 GLPVVATND
+193 
-202 VRFIDS
+202 
-208 SDFDAHEIRVAIHDG
+208 
-223 FTLDDPKR
+223 
-231 PRNYSPQQYMRS
+231 
-243 EEEMCELFADI
+243 
-254 PEALANTVE
+254 
-263 IAKRCNVTV
+263 
-272 RLGEYF
+272 
-278 LPQFPTGDMSLSLI
+278 
-292 HILRSYYLDRGYARF
+292 LRSYYLDRGYARF

-322 IYVTVNITEGDQYK
+322 IYITVNITEGDQYK
-336 LSGVEVSGNLAG
+336 LSGVQVSGNLAG
-348 HSAEIEQLTKIEPG
+348 HSAEIESLTKIEPG

-383 YGYAYPRVQSMPE
+383 YGYAYPRVQSQPE

-426 DTSKDAVLRREMRQM
+426 DTSKDSVLRREMRQM

-452 QGKERLNRLGFFE
+452 QGKERLNRLGYFE

-474 PGSPDQVDVV
+474 PGRPDQVDVV

-519 GTGYAVGINGTKNDY
+519 GTGYSVGINGTKNDY
-534 QTYAEL
+534 QTYSEL

-555 GRLFYNDFQADDADL
+555 GRIFYNDFEADDADL

-583 LGFPINEYNSLR
+583 LGFPINEYNTLR

-600 VHNSLSNMQPQVA
+600 VHNKLSNMQPQIA
-613 MWRYL
+613 MDRYL
-618 YSMGEHP
+618 ESMGDP
-625 STSDQDN
+625 DASD
-632 SFKTDDFT
+632 FAADDFT

-669 IPGSDNEYYKVT
+669 IPGSDNEYYKVS

-686 YVPIDDDHKWVVL
+686 YVPIDNDHKWVVL

-741 VYFPHQASNYD
+741 VYKNGAHTSWDDND
-752 PDYDYECAT
+752 DYEDCT
-761 QDGAKDLC
+761 QESGC

-790 TPFISDKYAN
+790 TPFISEKYAN

-812 VWDTNWDSSQYS
+812 VWDTNWDPSSAPS
-824 GYPDYSDPSNIRMS
+824 DVPDYSDPGNIRMS

>member
-1 MSEPRFVHLRVHSD
+1 VS
-15 YSMIDGLAKTAPLV
+15 AK
-29 KKAAALGMP
+29 
-38 ALAITDFT
+38 IQQI
-46 NLCGLVKFYGAG
+46 N
-58 HGAGIK
+58 
-64 PIVGADF
+64 IVGNHAF
-71 NVQCDL
+71 ST
-77 LGDELTHLTVLAA
+77 DELISHFQLRDEVPWWNVVGDRKYQKQKLA
-90 NNTGYQ
+90 
-96 NLTLLISKAYQRG
+96 
-109 YGAAGPIIDRDWLI
+109 
-123 ELNEGLILLSGGRMG
+123 G
-138 DVGRSLLR
+138 D
-146 GNSALVD
+146 
-153 ECVAFYEE
+153 
-161 HFPDRYFLELI
+161 LE
-172 RTGRPDEESYL
+172 T
-183 HAAVELAEAR
+183 
-193 GLPVVATND
+193 
-202 VRFIDS
+202 
-208 SDFDAHEIRVAIHDG
+208 
-223 FTLDDPKR
+223 
-231 PRNYSPQQYMRS
+231 
-243 EEEMCELFADI
+243 
-254 PEALANTVE
+254 
-263 IAKRCNVTV
+263 
-272 RLGEYF
+272 
-278 LPQFPTGDMSLSLI
+278 
-292 HILRSYYLDRGYARF
+292 LRSYYLDRGYARF

-322 IYVTVNITEGDQYK
+322 IYITVNITEGEQYK
-336 LSGVEVSGNLAG
+336 LSGVQVSGNLAG
-348 HSAEIEQLTKIEPG
+348 HSAEIETLTKIEPG

-383 YGYAYPRVQSMPE
+383 YGYAYPRVQSQPE

-426 DTSKDAVLRREMRQM
+426 DTSKDSVLRREMRQM

-452 QGKERLNRLGFFE
+452 QGKERLNRLGYFE

-498 IGYGTESGV
+498 VGYGTESGV

-519 GTGYAVGINGTKNDY
+519 GTGYSVGINGTKNDY
-534 QTYAEL
+534 QTYTEL

-555 GRLFYNDFQADDADL
+555 GRVFYNDFEADDADL

-583 LGFPINEYNSLR
+583 LGFPVNEYNTLR

-600 VHNSLSNMQPQVA
+600 VHNKLSNMQPQVA
-613 MWRYL
+613 MDRYL
-618 YSMGEHP
+618 ESMGE
-625 STSDQDN
+625 TNTN
-632 SFKTDDFT
+632 SFAADDFT

-654 FPTDG
+654 FPTEG
-659 SRVNLTGKVT
+659 TRVNLNGKVT
-669 IPGSDNEYYKVT
+669 IPGSDNEYYKAT

-699 GRTRWGY
+699 GRTKVGY
-706 GDGLG
+706 GDGIG
-711 GKEMPF
+711 SKELPF

-741 VYFPHQASNYD
+741 VYKPGAYAGDTDS
-752 PDYDYECAT
+752 YEECT
-761 QDGAKDLC
+761 NKDGSYC

-812 VWDTNWDSSQYS
+812 VWDTNWQDSDQTRAI
-824 GYPDYSDPSNIRMS
+824 GVPDYGDPSNIRMS

-874 IGKTW
+874 I

>member
-1 MSEPRFVHLRVHSD
+1 MAMKKLLIASLLFSSATVYGAEGFVVKDIHFEGLQRVAV
-15 YSMIDGLAKTAPLV
+15 G
-29 KKAAALGMP
+29 AALLSMP
-38 ALAITDFT
+38 VRTGDTVNDEDISNTIRALFATGNFEDVRVLRDGDTLLVQVKERPTIASITFSGNKSVKDDMLKQNLEASGVRVGESLDRTTLADIEKGLEDFYYSVGKYSASVKAVVT
-46 NLCGLVKFYGAG
+46 PLPRNRVDLKLVFQEGVSAK
-58 HGAGIK
+58 IQQIN
-64 PIVGADF
+64 IVGNHAF
-71 NVQCDL
+71 TT
-77 LGDELTHLTVLAA
+77 DELISHFQLRDEVPWWNVVGDRKYQKQKLA
-90 NNTGYQ
+90 
-96 NLTLLISKAYQRG
+96 
-109 YGAAGPIIDRDWLI
+109 
-123 ELNEGLILLSGGRMG
+123 G
-138 DVGRSLLR
+138 D
-146 GNSALVD
+146 
-153 ECVAFYEE
+153 
-161 HFPDRYFLELI
+161 LE
-172 RTGRPDEESYL
+172 T
-183 HAAVELAEAR
+183 
-193 GLPVVATND
+193 
-202 VRFIDS
+202 
-208 SDFDAHEIRVAIHDG
+208 
-223 FTLDDPKR
+223 
-231 PRNYSPQQYMRS
+231 
-243 EEEMCELFADI
+243 
-254 PEALANTVE
+254 
-263 IAKRCNVTV
+263 
-272 RLGEYF
+272 
-278 LPQFPTGDMSLSLI
+278 
-292 HILRSYYLDRGYARF
+292 LRSYYLDRGYARF

-322 IYVTVNITEGDQYK
+322 IYITVNITEGEQYK
-336 LSGVEVSGNLAG
+336 LSGVQVSGNLAG
-348 HSAEIEQLTKIEPG
+348 HSAEIETLTKIEPG

-383 YGYAYPRVQSMPE
+383 YGYAYPRVQSQPE

-413 NRFYVRKIRFEGN
+413 DRFYVRKIRFEGN
-426 DTSKDAVLRREMRQM
+426 DTSKDSVLRREMRQM

-452 QGKERLNRLGFFE
+452 QGKERLNRLGYFE

-498 IGYGTESGV
+498 VGYGTESGV

-519 GTGYAVGINGTKNDY
+519 GTGYSVGINGTKNDY
-534 QTYAEL
+534 QTYTEL

-555 GRLFYNDFQADDADL
+555 GRVFYNDFEANDADL

-583 LGFPINEYNSLR
+583 LGFPVNEYNTLR

-600 VHNSLSNMQPQVA
+600 VHNKLSNMQPQVA
-613 MWRYL
+613 MDRYL
-618 YSMGEHP
+618 ESMGE
-625 STSDQDN
+625 TNTN
-632 SFKTDDFT
+632 SFAADDFT

-659 SRVNLTGKVT
+659 TRVNLNGKVT
-669 IPGSDNEYYKVT
+669 IPGSDNEYYKVSM
-681 LDTAT
+681 DTAT

-699 GRTRWGY
+699 GRTKVGY
-706 GDGLG
+706 GDGIG
-711 GKEMPF
+711 SKEMPF

-741 VYFPHQASNYD
+741 VYKNGAYASGSDNS
-752 PDYDYECAT
+752 DYEECSNA
-761 QDGAKDLC
+761 DGKDC

-812 VWDTNWDSSQYS
+812 VWDTNWQDSAQTRAI
-824 GYPDYSDPSNIRMS
+824 GVPDYSDPSNIRMS

>member
-1 MSEPRFVHLRVHSD
+1 MAMKKLLIASLLFSSATVYGAEGFVVKDIHFEGLQRVAV
-15 YSMIDGLAKTAPLV
+15 G
-29 KKAAALGMP
+29 AALLSMP
-38 ALAITDFT
+38 VRTGDTVNDEDISNTIRALFATGNFEDVRVLRDGNTLLVQVKERPTIASITFSGNKSVKDDMLKQNLEASGVRVGESLDRTTLSDIEKGLEDFYYSVGKYSASVKAVVT
-46 NLCGLVKFYGAG
+46 PLPRNRVDLKLVFQEGVSAK
-58 HGAGIK
+58 IQQIN
-64 PIVGADF
+64 IVGNHAF
-71 NVQCDL
+71 ST
-77 LGDELTHLTVLAA
+77 EE
-90 NNTGYQ
+90 
-96 NLTLLISKAYQRG
+96 LISHFQLRDEVPWWNVVGDRKYQKQKL
-109 YGAAGPIIDRDWLI
+109 AGD
-123 ELNEGLILLSGGRMG
+123 
-138 DVGRSLLR
+138 
-146 GNSALVD
+146 
-153 ECVAFYEE
+153 
-161 HFPDRYFLELI
+161 LE
-172 RTGRPDEESYL
+172 T
-183 HAAVELAEAR
+183 
-193 GLPVVATND
+193 
-202 VRFIDS
+202 
-208 SDFDAHEIRVAIHDG
+208 
-223 FTLDDPKR
+223 
-231 PRNYSPQQYMRS
+231 
-243 EEEMCELFADI
+243 
-254 PEALANTVE
+254 
-263 IAKRCNVTV
+263 
-272 RLGEYF
+272 
-278 LPQFPTGDMSLSLI
+278 
-292 HILRSYYLDRGYARF
+292 LRSYYLDRGYARF

-322 IYVTVNITEGDQYK
+322 IYITVNITEGDQYK
-336 LSGVEVSGNLAG
+336 LSGVQVSGNLAG
-348 HSAEIEQLTKIEPG
+348 HSAEIEKLTKIEPG

-383 YGYAYPRVQSMPE
+383 YGYAYPRVQSQPE

-426 DTSKDAVLRREMRQM
+426 DTSKDSVLRREMRQM

-519 GTGYAVGINGTKNDY
+519 GTGYSVGINGTKNDY
-534 QTYAEL
+534 QTYSEL

-555 GRLFYNDFQADDADL
+555 GRIFYNDFQADDADL

-583 LGFPINEYNSLR
+583 LGFPINEYNTLR

-600 VHNSLSNMQPQVA
+600 VHNKLSNMQPQIA
-613 MWRYL
+613 MDRYL
-618 YSMGEHP
+618 ESMGQ
-625 STSDQDN
+625 SADTS
-632 SFKTDDFT
+632 SFAADDFT

-669 IPGSDNEYYKVT
+669 IPGSDNEYYKVS

-686 YVPIDDDHKWVVL
+686 YVPIDNDHKWVVL

-741 VYFPHQASNYD
+741 VYKNGAHTSWDDND
-752 PDYDYECAT
+752 DYEDCT
-761 QDGAKDLC
+761 QESGC

-790 TPFISDKYAN
+790 TPFISEKYAN

-812 VWDTNWDSSQYS
+812 VWDTNWDPSDV
-824 GYPDYSDPSNIRMS
+824 PDYSDPGNIRMS